1 MPLNNIQFR
10 AEIGNFNN
18 ALHRIVV
25 SKYASVI
32 DYIYMATINISFV
45 HAGFSLD
52 NFILHVVSI
61 FAVIIILPIII
72 LFSKPSNIIKSCKR
86 VYVYIYILIQFIYNI
101 IRHTMIYPMII
112 VRLVSHYLIRYLFF
126 FQICAFFPYLKIM
139 LMICG
144 DIKSNPGP
152 TDVGDHNLSICHW
165 NLNGL
170 ATNSFFKLS
179 LLEAYNSVHD
189 FDIICISETFLN
201 SEISSDDPSLIIQGY
216 TMARSDHPSNTKR
229 GGVCIFY
236 KEHLPF
242 VIRTDIAHL
251 EECLIGEI
259 KIKNSKCFVT
269 CLYRSPSQTADEI
282 DNLYLYGF
290 ERICDSIALESPFCS
305 FIVGDLNAKCTN
317 WWTRGA
323 NNLCG
328 TELYNLSTLLGYSQI
343 IKDPTNFEP
352 NKNPTCI
359 DLIFTSQPNLVFESG
374 VHPSLCRT
382 CHHQII
388 YAKIC
393 FKVHSPPSYKREV
406 WHYNRARVD
415 LIKRRKL

>member
-25 SKYASVI
+25 SKYA
-32 DYIYMATINISFV
+32 TNNISFV

-86 VYVYIYILIQFIYNI
+86 VYVYIYILIRFIYNI
-101 IRHTMIYPMII
+101 IRHTMIYRVII

-126 FQICAFFPYLKIM
+126 FQICALFPHLKIM
-139 LMICG
+139 LIICG
-144 DIKSNPGP
+144 DIESNPGP
-152 TDVGDHNLSICHW
+152 TDVGDHNFSICHW
-165 NLNGL
+165 NLNRL

-189 FDIICISETFLN
+189 FDIICSETFLN
-201 SEISSDDPSLIIQGY
+201 SEISSDDHRLIIQGY

-282 DNLYLYGF
+282 DNFYMALSGF
-290 ERICDSIALESPFCS
+290 A
-305 FIVGDLNAKCTN
+305 IV
-317 WWTRGA
+317 
-323 NNLCG
+323 
-328 TELYNLSTLLGYSQI
+328 
-343 IKDPTNFEP
+343 
-352 NKNPTCI
+352 
-359 DLIFTSQPNLVFESG
+359 
-374 VHPSLCRT
+374 
-382 CHHQII
+382 
-388 YAKIC
+388 
-393 FKVHSPPSYKREV
+393 
-406 WHYNRARVD
+406 
-415 LIKRRKL
+415 